1 MKKEIE
7 RFIENQ
13 KEYVEEHSK
22 NYYERDNAKI
32 KKIELEQH
40 IIENNI
46 IKTFIDDNFDSII
59 ETLKK
64 YQNKRIGE
72 KTKEKIEND
81 IKSINNLFE
90 FVSIRHGYYSWDSN
104 DYELT
109 IWLKSDLFK
118 HNLPKIEIDF
128 DYRKK
133 SAYTDES
140 EYEYQISINGY
151 NKERYNYI
159 ENINILSDNI
169 IKESN
174 QLKEEIEET
183 KKELNNKITN
193 FRDKYNYIIT
203 KETITFKY
211 L

>member
-22 NYYERDNAKI
+22 NYHERNNEKI
-32 KKIELEQH
+32 KKIELEQN

-46 IKTFIDDNFDSII
+46 IRKFIDENFDSII

-81 IKSINNLFE
+81 IKSINGLFE
-90 FVSIRHGYYSWDSN
+90 FVSFRNGLYEWDSN
-104 DYELT
+104 DYQLR

-133 SAYTDES
+133 SAYSDES
-140 EYEYQISINGY
+140 EYEHQISINGY
-151 NKERYNYI
+151 NKERYNYV
-159 ENINILSDNI
+159 ENINALSDDI

-183 KKELNNKITN
+183 KKELNNKIAN